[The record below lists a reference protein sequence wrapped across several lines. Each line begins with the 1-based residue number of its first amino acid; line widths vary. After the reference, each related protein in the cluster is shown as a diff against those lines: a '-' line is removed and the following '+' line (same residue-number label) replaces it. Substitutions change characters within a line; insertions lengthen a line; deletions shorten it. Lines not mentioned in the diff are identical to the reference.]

1 MYSAD
6 QLLDQCMYFTTARLH
21 RALDKLVADCF
32 AASGLAPNQAFLLMT
47 VQDRPG
53 VTAGELA
60 KALHLS
66 PSTLTRFLDKL
77 ESRAL
82 VRRAKEGR
90 SAKVEVTAK
99 GARLRPALEADALHF
114 VMELETHPKA
124 FFHAEEAGQTQI
136 IFRGAAAAS
145 GFHFG

>member
-21 RALDKLVADCF
+21 RALDHLVADCF
-32 AASGLAPNQAFLLMT
+32 AASGLAPNQAYLLMT

-60 KALHLS
+60 RVLHLS

-82 VRRAKEGR
+82 VRRTKEGR
-90 SAKVEVTAK
+90 SAKVEATAK
-99 GARLRPALEADALHF
+99 GARLRPALEAGWAELYRRYTAALG
-114 VMELETHPKA
+114 E
-124 FFHAEEAGQTQI
+124 
-136 IFRGAAAAS
+136 AAARSLTAS
-145 GFHFG
+145 MVRAGTVLEVTDPQQG

>member
-1 MYSAD
+1 MYPAD
-6 QLLDQCMYFTTARLH
+6 ELLDRCMYFTTARLH
-21 RALDKLVADCF
+21 RALDHLVADCF

-53 VTAGELA
+53 ITAGELA
-60 KALHLS
+60 SALHLS

-82 VRRAKEGR
+82 VRRTKEGR

-99 GARLRPALEADALHF
+99 GSRLRPALEAGWAELYRRYTAALGEAEARSITASM
-114 VMELETHPKA
+114 VKAGTVLEATDPK
-124 FFHAEEAGQTQI
+124 HG
-136 IFRGAAAAS
+136 
-145 GFHFG
+145 

>member
-21 RALDKLVADCF
+21 RALDRLVADCF

-99 GARLRPALEADALHF
+99 GARLRPALEAGWA
-114 VMELETHPKA
+114 ELY
-124 FFHAEEAGQTQI
+124 
-136 IFRGAAAAS
+136 RRYAAALGEAAARSLTAS
-145 GFHFG
+145 MVKAGTTLEAVDFKHG